1 MQDNHACPAR
11 DADSYM
17 NTKDAAIS
25 AQELPAPDA
34 LSAAE
39 PCAEPADTESTPEE
53 HAAEHAAEHAVDQNA
68 DSSDQRAAPR
78 FTLLIRA
85 AKLVSPNGE
94 FVCVIRDVSETGVSV
109 RLFHTLPKGSPI
121 ELHMPSGGTYE
132 LEPVWE
138 RDNEVGFRFAQTVD
152 VSRLISEAG
161 EYPKRGLRLE
171 VCFPVRISTLTQRA
185 EGLIT
190 NLSQQGAR
198 IECDGLFAIDQNLR
212 IGAVEPIRELS
223 EVRAKVRWRRDRDY
237 GLVFDDTFSLSDFAR
252 LAARLQSPG
261 LLDV

>member
-1 MQDNHACPAR
+1 MQDDHACPAR

-17 NTKDAAIS
+17 DTKDAALS
-25 AQELPAPDA
+25 AQARSTPDA
-34 LSAAE
+34 QSAAE
-39 PCAEPADTESTPEE
+39 PAPADNISADQTSDQ
-53 HAAEHAAEHAVDQNA
+53 AADH
-68 DSSDQRAAPR
+68 SDQRAAPR

-109 RLFHTLPKGSPI
+109 RLFHALPKGSPL
-121 ELHMPSGGTYE
+121 ELHMPGGGTYE
-132 LEPVWE
+132 VEPVWE
-138 RDNEVGFRFAQTVD
+138 RDNEAGFQFAESVD

-198 IECDGLFAIDQNLR
+198 IECNGLFAIDQNLR
-212 IGAVEPIRELS
+212 IGAVEPIREFS

-237 GLVFDDTFSLSDFAR
+237 GLVFEDTFTLGDFAR

-261 LLDV
+261 LLDA